1 MALNETLSPRQA
13 QQIAKQFE
21 DVINRIVRNITAG
34 FDTFFEDMQREW
46 EDKYA
51 VELSQKLIQALEE
64 ISEHLKQNAT
74 AFNQTLDEICKA
86 YAKTGG
92 MSVAGISAPNV
103 AKISTKSGVKDTFDG
118 DMFGFKNIDS
128 HDKIVTSIKELVSK
142 LGQSISEASSGIK
155 GINAFGNPDVIA
167 NLAVSGGKV
176 VEILQDA
183 IKQVESSTAK
193 NLEAAATAYRS
204 TGSNAVEAAN
214 IQAG

>member
-13 QQIAKQFE
+13 VQISKQFE
-21 DVINRIVRNITAG
+21 DVINRIARNITAG
-34 FDTFFEDMQREW
+34 FDTFFDDMQREW

-51 VELSQKLIQALEE
+51 VDLSHKLMQALEE
-64 ISEHLKQNAT
+64 ISTHLDQNAK

-92 MSVAGISAPNV
+92 VSVAGIPAPNV
-103 AKISTKSGVKDTFDG
+103 VKISPKSGVKETFDG
-118 DMFGFKNIDS
+118 DMFGFKNVDS
-128 HDKIVTSIKELVSK
+128 HDKIVTSIKDLVTK

-183 IKQVESSTAK
+183 IKQVETSTAS
-193 NLEAAATAYRS
+193 NLEAAATAYKA
-204 TGSNAVEAAN
+204 TGANAVEAAN